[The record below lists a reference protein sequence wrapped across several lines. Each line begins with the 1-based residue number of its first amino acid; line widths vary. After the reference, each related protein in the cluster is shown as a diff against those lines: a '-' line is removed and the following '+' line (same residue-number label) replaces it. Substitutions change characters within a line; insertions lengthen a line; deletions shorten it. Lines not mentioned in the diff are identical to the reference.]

1 MLLANTQH
9 STRAYIDS
17 SVSFQTAFHYNALMF
32 TDTHC
37 HLADPALSND
47 LPAVLAAAERADV
60 HRFIVPA
67 TQRSDFD
74 AVLALSR
81 HPQIHTA
88 IGIHPW
94 FAPQACDDDL
104 VRLQH
109 LLGQHP
115 RALVG
120 EIGLDFQHGQPNES
134 ERAHQTD
141 IFRRQLQLAEQ
152 HRRPIIVHN
161 LKATA
166 ALAETIKTSGFNQ
179 GGIAHAF
186 SGSLEEAGILIRCG
200 LFIGIGSL
208 LLNPSAKKARQAAAS
223 LPLEHI
229 LLETDSPFMLKN
241 QTNTPANVRK
251 IAETVAALRGITLA
265 ALAAQTERN
274 VATLLAFQTAS

>member
-1 MLLANTQH
+1 ML
-9 STRAYIDS
+9 
-17 SVSFQTAFHYNALMF
+17 

-37 HLADPALSND
+37 HLADPALHAD
-47 LPAVLAAAERADV
+47 LPAVLTAAGQAGV

-74 AVLALSR
+74 TVLALSR
-81 HPQIHTA
+81 HPQIYTA

-94 FAPQACDDDL
+94 FARQACDDDL
-104 VRLQH
+104 VQLQQ
-109 LLGQHP
+109 LLNQHP

-134 ERAHQTD
+134 ERAHQTNL
-141 IFRRQLQLAEQ
+141 FRRQLQLAEQ

-166 ALAETIKTSGFNQ
+166 ALAETIKTSGFKQ
-179 GGIAHAF
+179 SGIAHAF
-186 SGSLEEAGILIRCG
+186 SGSLEEADILIRCG

-208 LLNPSAKKARQAAAS
+208 LLNPTAKKARQAAVS

-229 LLETDSPFMLKN
+229 VLETDSPFMLKN

-251 IAETVAALRGITLA
+251 IAETVATLRGITPEA
-265 ALAAQTERN
+265 VAAQTERN
-274 VATLLAFQTAS
+274 ADALLAFQTAS